1 MEFIANSTA
10 VALPRPGKASP
21 FSTNYPPHQ
30 LSVFAPSRLRLPQKA
45 RFRGGVSNGPA
56 IDWIAFM
63 DIKRSEKFKLK
74 KRIRTAILIVVGLAA
89 VGGIT
94 FGLTRLQAATPSL
107 DRSTAVIDT
116 VKRGQMLR
124 EVRGIGT
131 LVPQSI
137 RWVPAPT
144 DGRVEKILV
153 AAGVEVGADTVIL
166 ELSNP
171 QIDQQALDAEF
182 QLEAAQADKEVLRV
196 RLEGENMTQ
205 QSAIAAINAEYSQA
219 ALVLNTDEALAKQG
233 LVAELVLKISRVR
246 VSSIANRLTVE
257 RQRLAISGKS
267 TKAQMNAQESR
278 IHQLQGLAKLKRD
291 QVVALKVVAGTN
303 GVLQQITAQVGQQV
317 TPGLNLAKVADP
329 ASLKAELK
337 IAETQIKDVRVGQP
351 VAVDT
356 RNGVIQGRVSRI
368 DPAAREGTF
377 VVDVE
382 LTGPLP
388 ASARPDLSVDGTIE
402 LERLTNVLYVGRP
415 AFGQGQQTIGLFRLS
430 PGSNEALRTQVA
442 LGRSSVSTI
451 EVVSGLREGDQV
463 ILSDTS
469 AMDNYDRIRVR

>member
-1 MEFIANSTA
+1 
-10 VALPRPGKASP
+10 
-21 FSTNYPPHQ
+21 
-30 LSVFAPSRLRLPQKA
+30 
-45 RFRGGVSNGPA
+45 
-56 IDWIAFM
+56 M
-63 DIKRSEKFKLK
+63 DIKRSGKSKLK
-74 KRIRTAILIVVGLAA
+74 KRIRTAVLVAIGLVT

-94 FGLTRLQAATPSL
+94 FGLTRLKPASPTL
-107 DRSTAVIDT
+107 DRSVAVVDT

-137 RWVPAPT
+137 RWVPAPA
-144 DGRVEKILV
+144 DGGRVERVLV
-153 AAGVEVGADTVIL
+153 QPGVEVRADTVIF

-171 QIDQQALDAEF
+171 QIDQQAIDAEF
-182 QLEAAQADKEVLRV
+182 QMKAAQADREVLRV
-196 RLEGENMTQ
+196 RLEGDNMTQ
-205 QSAIAAINAEYSQA
+205 QSAIATIKAEYSQA
-219 ALVLNTDEALAKQG
+219 KLQLDTDETLAKQG
-233 LVAELVLKISRVR
+233 LVAEILLKVNRVR
-246 VSSIANRLTVE
+246 VQDIANRLKVE
-257 RQRLAISGKS
+257 QARLGISGKA
-267 TKAQMNAQESR
+267 TKAQMNAQDAR
-278 IHQLQGLAKLKRD
+278 IQQLGALAKLKKD
-291 QVVALKVVAGTN
+291 QAEALRVRAGTN
-303 GVLQQITAQVGQQV
+303 GVLQQVSVQVGQQV
-317 TPGLNLAKVADP
+317 TPGFDMARVADP

-337 IAETQIKDVRVGQP
+337 IAETQIKDVTLGQP
-351 VAVDT
+351 VSVDT

-415 AFGQGQQTIGLFRLS
+415 AFGQGQQTVGLFRLS
-430 PGSNEALRTQVA
+430 ADGQEAVRTQVT

-451 EVVSGLREGDQV
+451 EIVSGLSEGDQV

-469 AMDNYDRIRVR
+469 LLDSYTRIRVR